1 MSHDY
6 PTVSVL
12 MPVRNGARYLGA
24 AGRSIL
30 RQTLREFEFIIV
42 DGGSTDATS
51 RILQRWARRDPR
63 VRVLTRPGS
72 GIVDA
77 LNAGLAVAR
86 APLIARMDADD
97 VALPQRLFRQ
107 AEFLD
112 RHPEFLGC
120 GTAVGLIDRAGSL
133 VDQLERPTDP
143 AFIDAALMRGD
154 SATIIHPSLMVR
166 RAAIEAVGGYRKF
179 AQYTED
185 LDLYLRLCEHGALT
199 NLPDLLLH
207 YRVHFDSTHFQRG
220 HMKDSVK
227 EAVLRDACR
236 RRGTEFEPE
245 TLDQRYFQKPP
256 ARFHREWAQS
266 ALRLG
271 HRITALKHAFLA
283 ATKAPTD
290 PATRRMFRQ
299 LKGTFFHRVQRLA

>member
-1 MSHDY
+1 MSHDF

-12 MPVRNGARYLGA
+12 MPVRNGARYLRA
-24 AGRSIL
+24 AARSIL
-30 RQTLREFEFIIV
+30 RQSLTDFEFIIV
-42 DGGSTDATS
+42 NGGSSDATP
-51 RILQRWARRDPR
+51 RILQRLARNEPR

-97 VALPQRLFRQ
+97 IALPARLHLQ
-107 AEFLD
+107 ADFLD
-112 RHPEFLGC
+112 RHPEYLGC
-120 GTAVGLIDRAGSL
+120 GTAVGLIDRSGAL
-133 VDQLERPTDP
+133 VDQLPRPTDP

-154 SATIIHPSLMVR
+154 SATVIHPSLMVR
-166 RAAIEAVGGYRKF
+166 REAIEAVGGYRKF

-185 LDLYLRLCEHGALT
+185 LDLYLRLCEQGDLT

-207 YRVHFDSTHFQRG
+207 YRVHFDSTNFQRG
-220 HMKDSVK
+220 HVKAAVK

-236 RRGTEFEPE
+236 RRGTAFEPE
-245 TLDQRYFQKPP
+245 MLDQRYFQKPP
-256 ARFHREWAQS
+256 VRFHREWADS

-271 HRITALKHAFLA
+271 HWITALKHAWLA
-283 ATKAPTD
+283 AAKAPTD
-290 PATRRMFRQ
+290 PATRLMLRQ
-299 LKGTFFHRVQRLA
+299 LKDRLFRRAQPLA